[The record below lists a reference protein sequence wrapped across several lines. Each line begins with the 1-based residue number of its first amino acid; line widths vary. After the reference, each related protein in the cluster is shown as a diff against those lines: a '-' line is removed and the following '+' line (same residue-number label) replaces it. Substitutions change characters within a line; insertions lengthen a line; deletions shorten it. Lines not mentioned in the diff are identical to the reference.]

1 MTLVT
6 RFATAWAM
14 IALAAQFAGNTQ
26 AQDWPQRPVRIVV
39 ITPPGGFPDF
49 AARMLATHMKD
60 PLGQQV
66 VVENKP
72 GAGGNIAAGAVAGA
86 APDGYTLLLTGNNH
100 AINATRLPNPG
111 FDYVKSFSPIGLVA
125 TSNMLLVASP
135 TLPAKSVSEVL
146 VLARAKPGTLS
157 MAVPQIGTPGHL
169 GAELFVQLAK
179 VNMTFVSYSG
189 VAPALPDLSTGQV
202 DLIMSAFPAVI
213 ALVDSD
219 RIKALAV
226 TRSQRSPI
234 VPNIP
239 TIDESGVPGFD
250 VSGWVCLMAPAGTP
264 EPVVRKLNAALREA
278 LGQKE
283 VIEAFIKQGL
293 DVTPSSPDELANQ
306 MQTEQRKW
314 AGVLDQAIVK

>member
-1 MTLVT
+1 M
-6 RFATAWAM
+6 
-14 IALAAQFAGNTQ
+14 ALAAQFTGNVQ

-49 AARMLATHMKD
+49 AARILAANMKD

-86 APDGYTLLLTGNNH
+86 APDGYTLLVTGNNH
-100 AINATRLPNPG
+100 AINATTLPNPG
-111 FDYVKSFSPIGLVA
+111 FDYVKSFSPIGLIA
-125 TSNMLLVASP
+125 TSNMLFVASP
-135 TLPAKSVSEVL
+135 TLPAKNVSEVL
-146 VLARAKPGTLS
+146 AMARAKPSTLS

-179 VNMTFVSYSG
+179 VNITFVPYSG
-189 VAPALPDLSTGQV
+189 VAPALPDLSTGRV
-202 DLIMSAFPAVI
+202 DLIMSAFPAVMS
-213 ALVDSD
+213 LVDGN
-219 RIKALAV
+219 RVKALAV
-226 TRSQRSPI
+226 TRLQRSPI
-234 VPNIP
+234 MPNIP

-264 EPVVRKLNAALREA
+264 ETVVRKLNAALREA
-278 LGQKE
+278 LSRKD
-283 VIEAFIKQGL
+283 VIEAFAKQGL

-314 AGVLDQAIVK
+314 AGVLEKAIVK

>member
-1 MTLVT
+1 MIRVIK
-6 RFATAWAM
+6 FATACTLM
-14 IALAAQFAGNTQ
+14 ALAAQFAGSAR

-49 AARMLATHMKD
+49 AARLLATHMKD
-60 PLGQQV
+60 LLGQQV

-72 GAGGNIAAGAVAGA
+72 GAGGNIAATAVAGSP
-86 APDGYTLLLTGNNH
+86 PDGYTLLLTGNNH

-111 FDYVKSFSPIGLVA
+111 FDYVKSFAPVGLVA

-135 TLPAKSVSEVL
+135 TLAAKGVADVL
-146 VLARAKPGTLS
+146 ALARAKPGTLS

-179 VNMTFVSYSG
+179 VNMTFVPYSG
-189 VAPALPDLSTGQV
+189 VAPALPDLSTGRV
-202 DLIMSAFPAVI
+202 DLIMSAFPAVMS
-213 ALVDSD
+213 LVDGN

-226 TRSQRSPI
+226 TRSLRSPI
-234 VPNIP
+234 MPNIP

-264 EPVVRKLNAALREA
+264 ESVVRKLNSVMREV

-283 VIEAFIKQGL
+283 VIEAFTKQGL
-293 DVTPSSPDELANQ
+293 DVTPSSPDELERQ
-306 MQTEQRKW
+306 MQAEQRKW